1 MQETNNGLGKITSP
15 PPKQT
20 TFFIVIFGLI
30 SSYNTTLPNLNYQ
43 KETISVGKCKNI
55 VDAEHLHL
63 AVIFYLKPSFHQNMR
78 NMCFAKSTMLVGFVR
93 DTRMR
98 KPQRRC
104 MLCCQRG
111 GKCEKAQISTNLMV

>member
-55 VDAEHLHL
+55 VDAELLHL

-111 GKCEKAQISTNLMV
+111 GKCEKYSIQTR